1 MSYPGGDM
9 KEFPA
14 GAVFTVRERI
24 TQAKLH
30 VVKCSMSYKVHNL
43 VSLHRYSRGPLIS
56 YFWERIEIVVRTITF
71 SYTWKGKTLLMNLI
85 S

>member
-1 MSYPGGDM
+1 MGILTKLRASVISVNSIVQMSYPGGDM

-30 VVKCSMSYKVHNL
+30 VVKLACHTK
-43 VSLHRYSRGPLIS
+43 
-56 YFWERIEIVVRTITF
+56 
-71 SYTWKGKTLLMNLI
+71 YTT
-85 S
+85 

>member
-1 MSYPGGDM
+1 MIYPGGDM

-14 GAVFTVRERI
+14 GAEFTVRERI

-43 VSLHRYSRGPLIS
+43 VSLH
-56 YFWERIEIVVRTITF
+56 T
-71 SYTWKGKTLLMNLI
+71 
-85 S
+85 

>member
-14 GAVFTVRERI
+14 GAVFTVGERI
-24 TQAKLH
+24 AQAKLH

-43 VSLHRYSRGPLIS
+43 VSLH
-56 YFWERIEIVVRTITF
+56 T
-71 SYTWKGKTLLMNLI
+71 
-85 S
+85 